1 MYKNFVRIKI
11 RDLSHLLV
19 KPFISISLVLLMF
32 SLGVLNASAQQFTV
46 TGITSDDSGEVLAG
60 VTVSVKGTNTGV
72 VSDTDGKYS
81 IAVPGSNA
89 VLVFSYVGYTQ
100 QEISVGSQT
109 VINVQLTSD
118 TELETVVVTGL
129 GIAKEARAVGYAVT
143 SIKST
148 ELTKVGTPN
157 FATALYGKAPGVRI
171 QQVQGGSIAGVSIT
185 VRGLSSITGSTQP
198 LVVMNGVPIRNGGT
212 GSGNESTFAEF
223 GGEGRIR
230 GNGLIDINPE
240 DIEDLTILKG
250 AAATALYGSEAANG
264 VVMITSKRAKKG
276 EGISVDFNATL
287 TSNRVAYVPKLQNE
301 FGPGSAVTD
310 YGTYEKQSGGFT
322 EVTYNGKT
330 YERPSFGK
338 GFYSKGQWGPAYDGR
353 EVLYWDGK
361 VRPYTAYTGDPWK
374 ELFRTG
380 FNENYNLA
388 INYGSEK
395 ASTRFSYTMNH
406 EIPNALAGK
415 YVKHNFNLVGTL
427 NILKNLSVDYS
438 GNYVVQNIEDRAGG
452 DKSALGLYMSSSDAF
467 GSFMDIGLMKQW
479 YKTSLGYKRTHL
491 GGDQTLTPDE
501 VFVVDSRDD
510 TEVRGLADF
519 FWNNYERHMHETSNR
534 LIASISP
541 QWKVIDWLTLR
552 GRISTDITADKE
564 DYAQATERPIAFYD
578 PTGSYS
584 VTQRR
589 YDILYGDIML
599 LVNKNL
605 TGKLNLTANLGWQGR
620 YENML
625 NIRSYTD
632 GGLAAE
638 NWYALQAS
646 RYQAK
651 TDYQTQEL
659 LKTAFVGTVGLS
671 WDNYLYLDIT
681 GRQEKTSTLRKG
693 KNVYFYPSFSG
704 SFIFTDAFRDAL
716 PSWWNYGKLRASY
729 GIVGNAPSV
738 YQANVVY
745 EQASNNGF
753 TYNHVPGTLG
763 NADLVPE
770 TTTEFEIGFE
780 NKFAKDRLGFEIT
793 YYKRNIND
801 MLLETPM
808 ANSSGASKMWFN
820 VGSMKNTG
828 VELNLYGTPVLNN
841 DFSWTT
847 TFNVSRNYNEVT
859 YLIDGVDFIQ
869 NASWGGD
876 AAILRSVVGRPMGD
890 FYVQVPKVNANGNKL
905 INDDGYYINDADRA
919 RVGNAMPLVI
929 GGFINQFTYKN
940 FFLDVLIDYSIGGK
954 VFNEIYHYA
963 TGQGLT
969 EKSLENRTT
978 ERGGLSYYFPANDNG
993 TKAVAIASNATA
1005 GPAGERVY
1013 HNGVIQEGI
1022 VESTGQQNTQ
1032 IVPVDKLIANTYAWG
1047 TSGTQYNGAVSIFD
1061 KTYVKVRELA
1071 FGYTLPK
1078 SVSSKFG
1085 CKNLQLSVFGRNL
1098 CYIYKAMP
1106 DYDVESSVGTNWTNQ
1121 AQIGG
1126 STAPVRSFGISLR
1139 ASF

>member
-1 MYKNFVRIKI
+1 MYINYIKI
-11 RDLSHLLV
+11 RDLSRLV
-19 KPFISISLVLLMF
+19 IKPFTFLLMVLFMF
-32 SLGVLNASAQQFTV
+32 SIGVLSANAQQFTV
-46 TGITSDDSGEVLAG
+46 TGITSDESGEILSG
-60 VTVSVKGTNTGV
+60 VTVAVKGTNTGI
-72 VSDTDGKYS
+72 VSDVYGKYS
-81 IAVPGSNA
+81 ITVSDRDA
-89 VLVFSYVGYTQ
+89 VLVFSYVGYNQ
-100 QEISVGSQT
+100 QEITVGSQT
-109 VINVQLTSD
+109 VINVQLIPD
-118 TELETVVVTGL
+118 TELEEVVVTGL
-129 GIAKEARAVGYAVT
+129 GITKEARSVGYAVT
-143 SIKST
+143 SIKSS

-212 GSGNESTFAEF
+212 GSGSEATFAEF
-223 GGEGRIR
+223 GAEGRIR

-276 EGISVDFNATL
+276 EGLTVDFNATL
-287 TSNRVAYVPKLQNE
+287 TSNRVAYVPKLQDQ

-310 YGTYEKQSGGFT
+310 YTAEEKQTGGFST
-322 EVTYNGKT
+322 VTYNGQT

-353 EVLYWDGK
+353 SVLYWDGK

-395 ASTRFSYTMNH
+395 ASTRFSYTFNH
-406 EIPNALAGK
+406 EIPNALVGN
-415 YVKHNFNLVGTL
+415 YLKHNFNLVGTL
-427 NILKNLSVDYS
+427 NISKTISVDYS
-438 GNYVVQNIEDRAGG
+438 ANYVVQKIQDRAGSG
-452 DKSALGLYMSSSDAF
+452 RNALGLYMSSADAF
-467 GSFMDIGLMKQW
+467 GSFMDIELMKKW
-479 YKTSLGYKRTHL
+479 YKTSLGYRRTHL
-491 GGDQTLTPDE
+491 GGDRTLTPDE
-501 VFVVDSRDD
+501 VFIVDSRDD
-510 TEVRGLADF
+510 TEVRGLSELLWD
-519 FWNNYERHMHETSNR
+519 NYERRMNETSNR
-534 LIASISP
+534 LIASIAP
-541 QWKVIDWLTLR
+541 QWKIVDWLTLR
-552 GRISTDITADKE
+552 GRMSTDITADKE
-564 DYAQATERPIAFYD
+564 DYKQATERPLAYFD

-589 YDILYGDIML
+589 YDIMYGDIML

-605 TGKLNLTANLGWQGR
+605 TDKLNLSVNVGWQGR

-638 NWYALQAS
+638 NWFALQAS

-659 LKTAFVGTVGLS
+659 LKTAYVGTIGLS
-671 WDNYLYLDIT
+671 WNNYLYLDIT
-681 GRQEKTSTLRKG
+681 GRQEKTSTLREG

-716 PSWWNYGKLRASY
+716 PDWWNYGKIRTSY
-729 GIVGNAPSV
+729 GIVGNAPNV

-745 EQASNNGF
+745 EQKSNNGF
-753 TYNHVPGTLG
+753 TYNHIPGTLG

-770 TTTEFEIGFE
+770 TTKEFEVGLE
-780 NKFAKDRLGFEIT
+780 SKFATNRLGFELT
-793 YYKRNIND
+793 YYVRNIEE

-828 VELNLYGTPVLNN
+828 VELNLYGTPVLNRN
-841 DFSWTT
+841 FSWTT

-869 NASWGGD
+869 NDAWGGD
-876 AAILRSVVGRPMGD
+876 VALLRSYVGRPMGD
-890 FYVQVPKVNANGNKL
+890 FYVQTAKRDANGNKL
-905 INDDGYYINDADRA
+905 INDDGFYINDADRMRA
-919 RVGNAMPLVI
+919 GNAMPLVI
-929 GGFINQFTYKN
+929 GGFINQFTYKD
-940 FFLDVLIDYSIGGK
+940 FFFDVLIDYSIGGK
-954 VFNEIYHYA
+954 VFNETYQYA

-978 ERGGLSYYFPANDNG
+978 ERGGVSYYFPGNDNG
-993 TKAVAIASNATA
+993 GKAVAISSGSTS
-1005 GPAGERVY
+1005 GPSGERVY

-1047 TSGTQYNGAVSIFD
+1047 TSGTQYTGEVSIFD
-1061 KTYVKVRELA
+1061 KTYVKAREIA

-1078 SVSSKFG
+1078 SISSKFM
-1085 CKNLQLSVFGRNL
+1085 CKRLQLSVFGRNL
-1098 CYIYKAMP
+1098 FYIYKAMP

-1126 STAPVRSFGISLR
+1126 STAPMRSFGISLR